1 MNFVLFAVA
10 GLLQAG
16 IANAPTVQSR
26 MDKLATSAARCQV
39 PEAYFTQFTDEPRL
53 VRVLVPRPIWKQRKE
68 PEVAQ
73 RLNCIAAAVAEQGF
87 RPLLLGTRR

>member
-1 MNFVLFAVA
+1 MNLLLYVVA

-16 IANAPTVQSR
+16 SAETATVQSR
-26 MDKLATSAARCQV
+26 MDKLAASAASCQV

-53 VRVLVPRPIWKQRKE
+53 VRVLVPRGIWSQRKK

-73 RLNCIAAAVAEQGF
+73 RLNCIAAVVAEQGY